1 MTDMFTYWA
10 DSLARV
16 HNFTAGCYCAGFEGS
31 DDPDDG
37 IPFVGIFYPY
47 PETVEEND
55 GRDFIVRVEWRGDP
69 AIFVAEFEDDVLEL
83 EALRQS
89 C

>member
-1 MTDMFTYWA
+1 MTDTFTYWA
-10 DSLARV
+10 DNLDRA

-31 DDPDDG
+31 
-37 IPFVGIFYPY
+37 
-47 PETVEEND
+47 
-55 GRDFIVRVEWRGDP
+55 GDP
-69 AIFVAEFEDDVLEL
+69 AVFVAEFEGDILEL